1 MQSILRK
8 LQKDQ
13 VKIKNIFNNEN
24 IFYAAGKQKRD
35 LSKGKEKK
43 RSISGKHIKHKGL

>member
-1 MQSILRK
+1 MQSILKK

-24 IFYAAGKQKRD
+24 IFYASEKQKRD
-35 LSKGKEKK
+35 LSKVKAKIDLYLGN
-43 RSISGKHIKHKGL
+43 I